1 VAATN
6 RRRDNFRDICSLPAD
21 PFAGLFSFLASINAA
36 LKERATRLGF
46 ASRRQSG
53 IDRFCR
59 KIHGVVEL
67 IALPAAAHYYPLR

>member
-1 VAATN
+1 
-6 RRRDNFRDICSLPAD
+6 
-21 PFAGLFSFLASINAA
+21 
-36 LKERATRLGF
+36 LGF
-46 ASRRQSG
+46 ASRRQNG

>member
-1 VAATN
+1 VTFAPSLLIHLLVY
-6 RRRDNFRDICSLPAD
+6 FR
-21 PFAGLFSFLASINAA
+21 FLASINAT

-67 IALPAAAHYYPLR
+67 IALPSAAHYYPLR